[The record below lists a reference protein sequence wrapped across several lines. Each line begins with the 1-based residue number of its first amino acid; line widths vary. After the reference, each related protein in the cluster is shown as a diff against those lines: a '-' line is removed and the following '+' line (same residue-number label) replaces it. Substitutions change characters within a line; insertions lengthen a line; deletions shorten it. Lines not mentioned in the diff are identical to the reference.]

1 MALGAYIPG
10 LGAPGGAEDRI
21 SRPVEAPSGPV
32 RAPRAPAGKG
42 LPPNVLKRLQRGRK
56 VMMRDAP
63 KRRLC
68 IKFEKGETYWKINEK
83 NLLVQQNTI
92 TFSNGG
98 GKPPYRIRNRYNFI
112 RPLVDSKVSASTQKI
127 PSYDVSASTTDPKD
141 IGAANIARK
150 VAVYGYDKWRLK
162 EAARKAV
169 KSAVVTGDAF
179 AWPYFDTNVGPF
191 VELPD
196 GRVVGQGEIKVVI
209 LNGNQVYWEPG
220 VSFENSGW
228 FAVEQALP
236 IEDVEQIPGF
246 IGIPL
251 LADGSSAESMKADK
265 SDSDNLVRVTK
276 YFERPCVQYPQG
288 RYLCIANNLTITP
301 EQQYPLQDR
310 DGNVIDEPLLHRLV
324 YTTDPDSDH
333 DLGLVWQLIDLA
345 RTAQD
350 CYNKLLEWKNR
361 VLNPQML
368 APENSMQERRNDI
381 PGYVYHYKPIGNLRP
396 EWEQPVTT
404 FVQPL
409 QAILEQVKSD
419 MQYIAADQDIAGIL
433 APNVS
438 TSSIQATIE
447 QSANRW
453 QAFLADLA
461 DWHSRLM
468 RHCLLLVSKYYD
480 EPRLIQIRGER
491 GVDNIQDFLGTQILD
506 QVNVTVL
513 PGSLE
518 SQSRQQVLQEVMGYV
533 DRQMISPRQAMLA
546 VQARSTDVLTY
557 SWELDVRRANTIIQR
572 ILDGT
577 AMDMP
582 ERETVDPSTGNPIM
596 VPSWMPTAS
605 DNADVWEQIFSD
617 WMKTEE
623 FEELD
628 SGHQEI
634 ANLIYSA
641 IIRQRLAKAQLEA
654 QMQMQMAQQL
664 GMQNAAKPASAGVP
678 SSPGSAG
685 TPAPQ

>member
-1 MALGAYIPG
+1 
-10 LGAPGGAEDRI
+10 
-21 SRPVEAPSGPV
+21 
-32 RAPRAPAGKG
+32 
-42 LPPNVLKRLQRGRK
+42 
-56 VMMRDAP
+56 MMRDAP

-68 IKFEKGETYWKINEK
+68 IKFEKGETYWSINEK
-83 NLLVQQNTI
+83 NLLVQANTI

-112 RPLVDSKVSASTQKI
+112 RPLVDGKVSASTQKI

-141 IGAANIARK
+141 IGAANVARK
-150 VAVYGYDKWRLK
+150 VALYGYDKWRLK
-162 EAARKAV
+162 EVSRKAV

-196 GRVVGQGEIKVVI
+196 GEVVGQGEVKVII

-220 VSFENSGW
+220 VTFEESPW
-228 FAVEQALP
+228 FAIEQALP
-236 IEDVEQIPGF
+236 LDTVEDWPDLAVDPETLF
-246 IGIPL
+246 
-251 LADGSSAESMKADK
+251 ADGATAESMKADK
-265 SDSDNLVRVTK
+265 SDSDNLIRVTR
-276 YFERPCVQYPQG
+276 YFERPCINYTDG
-288 RYLCIANNLTITP
+288 RYFCIANNRTITR
-301 EQQYPLQDR
+301 EAKYPLQDR
-310 DGNVIDEPLLHRLV
+310 EGNVIDEPLLHRLK

-350 CYNKLLEWKNR
+350 CYNKMLEWKNR
-361 VLNPQML
+361 TLNPQMM

-381 PGYVYHYKPIGNLRP
+381 PGYVYHYKPIGNMKP
-396 EWEQPVTT
+396 EWEPAQGE

-409 QAILEQVKSD
+409 QAILEQVKAD

-468 RHCLLLVSKYYD
+468 RHCLLLVSKHYD

-491 GVDNIQDFLGTQILD
+491 GVDNIQDFIGTEILD

-518 SQSRQQVLQEVMGYV
+518 SHSRQQILAEVMGYV
-533 DRQMISPRQAMLA
+533 DRQMISPRDAMLA

-572 ILDGT
+572 IIDGT
-577 AMDMP
+577 AMEMP
-582 ERETVDPSTGNPIM
+582 DRETVDPSTGNPIT
-596 VPSWMPTAS
+596 VPAWMPTAS
-605 DNADVWEQIFSD
+605 DNADVWEKIFSD
-617 WMKTEE
+617 WFKTEE
-623 FEELD
+623 FEQLD
-628 SGHQEI
+628 PGHQEI
-634 ANLIYSA
+634 GNLIYSA

-654 QMQMQMAQQL
+654 QMQMQMAQNQ
-664 GMQNAAKPASAGVP
+664 GMVNASKPQTAGGVP

-685 TPAPQ
+685 TPPPSQ

>member
-1 MALGAYIPG
+1 
-10 LGAPGGAEDRI
+10 
-21 SRPVEAPSGPV
+21 
-32 RAPRAPAGKG
+32 
-42 LPPNVLKRLQRGRK
+42 
-56 VMMRDAP
+56 MMRDAP

-68 IKFEKGETYWKINEK
+68 IKFEKGETYWSINEK
-83 NLLVQQNTI
+83 NLLVQANTI

-112 RPLVDSKVSASTQKI
+112 RPLVDGKVSASTQKI
-127 PSYDVSASTTDPKD
+127 PSYDVSASTTDPGD
-141 IGAANIARK
+141 IGAANISRK
-150 VAVYGYDKWRLK
+150 ILLYGYDKWRMK

-191 VELPD
+191 VEMED
-196 GRVVGQGEIKVVI
+196 GSYVGTGEVKVII

-220 VSFENSGW
+220 VSFENSSW

-236 IEDVEQIPGF
+236 LDDVQEWPDLAVHPETLF
-246 IGIPL
+246 
-251 LADGSSAESMKADK
+251 ADGSSAESLKADK
-265 SDSDNLVRVTK
+265 SDSDNLIRVTR
-276 YFERPCVQYPQG
+276 YFERPCPKYTDG
-288 RYLCIANNLTITP
+288 RYLDIANNRTITP
-301 EQQYPLQDR
+301 EKKYPLQDR
-310 DGNVIDEPLLHRLV
+310 EGNVIDEPLLHRLK

-350 CYNKLLEWKNR
+350 CYNKMLEWKNR
-361 VLNPQML
+361 TLNPQMM

-381 PGYVYHYKPIGNLRP
+381 PGYVYHYKPIGNMRP
-396 EWEQPVTT
+396 EWEPAQGQ

-409 QAILEQVKSD
+409 QAILEQVKQD

-438 TSSIQATIE
+438 TSSIQATID

-453 QAFLADLA
+453 QAFLADLGE
-461 DWHSRLM
+461 WHSRVA
-468 RHCLLLVSKYYD
+468 RHCLLLVSKHYD
-480 EPRLIQIRGER
+480 EPRLIQVRGER
-491 GVDNIQDFLGTQILD
+491 GVDNIQDFLGTDILD
-506 QVNVTVL
+506 QVNVTVH

-533 DRQMISPRQAMLA
+533 DRQMITPREALLA
-546 VQARSTDVLTY
+546 VQSRSTDVLTY

-582 ERETVDPSTGNPIM
+582 DRETVDPATGNPIT

-605 DNADVWEQIFSD
+605 DNADVWEKIFSD

-623 FEELD
+623 FEDLD

-654 QMQMQMAQQL
+654 QMQMQMAQDL
-664 GMQNAAKPASAGVP
+664 GMQNAAKPGTAGVP
-678 SSPGSAG
+678 STPGSAG

>member
-1 MALGAYIPG
+1 MALGAYVPG
-10 LGAPGGAEDRI
+10 LGAPG
-21 SRPVEAPSGPV
+21 SEAPTSGPV
-32 RAPRAPAGKG
+32 DAPVVRPKRPRVPGDSP
-42 LPPNVLKRLQRGRK
+42 LPPSLQKKLERGRK

-68 IKFEKGETYWKINEK
+68 IRFERGETYWQINEK

-92 TFSNGG
+92 TYSNGG

-127 PSYDVSASTTDPKD
+127 PSYDVSASTTDPQD

-150 VAVYGYDKWRLK
+150 IALYGYDKWNLK
-162 EAARKAV
+162 EVARKAV

-191 VELPD
+191 VEMPD
-196 GRVVGQGEIKVVI
+196 GQVVGTGEVKVVI

-220 VSFENSGW
+220 VAFENSRW

-236 IEDVEQIPGF
+236 LEDVEDMPGF

-251 LADGSSAESMKADK
+251 LADGSTAETMKADK
-265 SDSDNLVRVTK
+265 SESDNLVRVTK
-276 YFERPCVQYPQG
+276 YFERPCIRYPEG
-288 RYLCIANNLTITP
+288 RYLCIANNKTITP
-301 EQQYPLQDR
+301 EDKYPLQDR
-310 DGNVIDEPLLHRLV
+310 QGNVIDEPLLHRLK

-350 CYNKLLEWKNR
+350 CYNKMLEWKNR
-361 VLNPQML
+361 TLNPQMM

-381 PGYVYHYKPIGNLRP
+381 PGYVYHYKPIGNLKP
-396 EWEQPVTT
+396 EWEPAQGQ

-409 QAILEQVKSD
+409 QAILEQVKTD
-419 MQYIAADQDIAGIL
+419 MQYIAADQDLAGIL

-453 QAFLADLA
+453 QSFLADLA
-461 DWHSRLM
+461 EWHSRLM
-468 RHCLLLVSKYYD
+468 RHCLLLVSKYYE

-491 GVDNIQDFLGTQILD
+491 GVDNIQDFLGTEILD

-518 SQSRQQVLQEVMGYV
+518 SHSRQQVVQEVMGYV
-533 DRQMISPRQAMLA
+533 DRQMISPRDALLA
-546 VQARSTDVLTY
+546 IQARSIDVLTY

-582 ERETVDPSTGNPIM
+582 DRETVDPATGNPIM
-596 VPSWMPTAS
+596 VPAWMPTAS
-605 DNADVWEQIFSD
+605 DNADVWEKIFSD

-623 FEELD
+623 FEDLD
-628 SGHQEI
+628 PAHQEI

-641 IIRQRLAKAQLEA
+641 IIRQRLAKAQQEA
-654 QMQMQMAQQL
+654 MMQMQMAQQL
-664 GMQNAAKPASAGVP
+664 GMQNASSPGSTGVP
-678 SSPGSAG
+678 STPGSAG
-685 TPAPQ
+685 TPAPA

>member
-1 MALGAYIPG
+1 
-10 LGAPGGAEDRI
+10 
-21 SRPVEAPSGPV
+21 
-32 RAPRAPAGKG
+32 
-42 LPPNVLKRLQRGRK
+42 
-56 VMMRDAP
+56 MMRDAP

-68 IKFEKGETYWKINEK
+68 IKFEKGETYWSINEK
-83 NLLVQQNTI
+83 NLLVQANTI

-112 RPLVDSKVSASTQKI
+112 RPLVDGKVSASTQKI
-127 PSYDVSASTTDPKD
+127 PSYDVSASTTDPGD

-150 VAVYGYDKWRLK
+150 IAVYGYDKWRLK
-162 EAARKAV
+162 EVARKAV

-179 AWPYFDTNVGPF
+179 AWPYFDTSVGPF
-191 VELPD
+191 VEMED
-196 GRVVGQGEIKVVI
+196 GSYVGKGEVKVIV

-220 VSFENSGW
+220 VSFENSSW

-236 IEDVEQIPGF
+236 LDEVEEWPDLAVDPDTLF
-246 IGIPL
+246 
-251 LADGSSAESMKADK
+251 ADGSAAETMKADK
-265 SDSDNLVRVTK
+265 SESDNLIRITR
-276 YFERPCVQYPQG
+276 YFERPCPSYPEG
-288 RYLCIANNLTITP
+288 DYFCIANNRVITVP
-301 EQQYPLQDR
+301 TQKYPLQDR
-310 DGNVIDEPLLHRLV
+310 ENNVIDEPLLHRLK

-333 DLGLVWQLIDLA
+333 DLGLVWQLVDLA

-350 CYNKLLEWKNR
+350 CYNKMLEWKNR
-361 VLNPQML
+361 TLNPQMM

-381 PGYVYHYKPIGNLRP
+381 PGYVYHYKPIGNMKP
-396 EWEQPVTT
+396 EWEPAQGQ

-409 QAILEQVKSD
+409 QAILEQVKRD

-438 TSSIQATIE
+438 TSSIQATID

-453 QAFLADLA
+453 QAFLADLGE
-461 DWHSRLM
+461 WHSRLM
-468 RHCLLLVSKYYD
+468 RHCLLLVSKHYD
-480 EPRLIQIRGER
+480 EPRLVQVRGER
-491 GVDNIQDFLGTQILD
+491 GVDNIQDFLGTDILD
-506 QVNVTVL
+506 QVNVTVH

-533 DRQMISPRQAMLA
+533 DRQMITPREALLA
-546 VQARSTDVLTY
+546 VQSRSTDVLTY

-582 ERETVDPSTGNPIM
+582 DRETVDPATGNPIT

-605 DNADVWEQIFSD
+605 DNADVWEKTFSD

-623 FEELD
+623 FEDLD

-654 QMQMQMAQQL
+654 QMQMQMAQDL
-664 GMQNAAKPASAGVP
+664 GMQNAAKPGTAGVP
-678 SSPGSAG
+678 STPGSAG
-685 TPAPQ
+685 TPAPN